1 MPRSVV
7 DLTYVELEHAAQE
20 AWSGA
25 AREALRAKLPIVG
38 SRDGRR
44 LRVYPDGTTE
54 DLGPVQTPGAEAV

>member
-1 MPRSVV
+1 MTRSVI
-7 DLTYVELEHAAQE
+7 DLSYVELEHAAQE

-25 AREALRAKLPIVG
+25 ARDALRANLPIVG

-54 DLGPVQTPGAEAV
+54 DIGPVRTPGVEAV